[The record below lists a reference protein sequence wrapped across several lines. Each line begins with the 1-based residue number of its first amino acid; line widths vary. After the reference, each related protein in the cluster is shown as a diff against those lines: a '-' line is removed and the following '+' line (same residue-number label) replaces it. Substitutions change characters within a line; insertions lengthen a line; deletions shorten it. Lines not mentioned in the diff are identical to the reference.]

1 MLCYDVRGKT
11 EQFYQGDLADKRI
24 N

>member
-1 MLCYDVRGKT
+1 MLCYDVRGKA